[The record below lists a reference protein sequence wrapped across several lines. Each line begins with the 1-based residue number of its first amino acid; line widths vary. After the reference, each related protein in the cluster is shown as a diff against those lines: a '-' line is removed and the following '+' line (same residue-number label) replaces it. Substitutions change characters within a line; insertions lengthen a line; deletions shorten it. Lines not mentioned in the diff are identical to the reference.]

1 MDISGSPEATGRD
14 HDGGRAPSGRAWEG
28 IEIATAADRPEWGQ
42 MLGQLSGLWPEFMS
56 QDPTGGLYFGYHVT
70 AYPEYVLIAVDTA
83 TGQPIAK
90 AHSVPILWEEDPADG
105 MPDGGWDWVIRT
117 SAYDRLSGNT
127 PTIVSAIEIFI
138 RPDLRRGGLSGRM
151 LEAMRANAA
160 RLGFTD
166 LVAPVRPSG
175 KHEHPDVPIDE
186 YVTWTRDDGLPH
198 DPWLRVHVRAGGKI
212 INVAHTSMVIP
223 GQLARWR
230 EWTGLPFDKSGPVHV
245 PEALNPVH
253 CDVDQDIAVYVEPNV
268 WVHHRIS

>member
-1 MDISGSPEATGRD
+1 MITASQGGQVPPYDIGV
-14 HDGGRAPSGRAWEG
+14 HLQ
-28 IEIATAADRPEWGQ
+28 IATVAERPEWGQ
-42 MLGQLSGLWPEFMS
+42 MLGQLDGLWPEFMS
-56 QDPTGGLYFGYHVT
+56 HDPTGGLYFGYHLT
-70 AYPEYVLIAVDTA
+70 AYPEYVLIAVDPA
-83 TGQPIAK
+83 TGQPAAK
-90 AHSVPILWEEDPADG
+90 AHSVPITWEDDPADG

-138 RPDLRRGGLSGRM
+138 RPDLRGGGLSGRM

-160 RLGFTD
+160 RLGFSD

-175 KHEHPDVPIDE
+175 KHRHPDVPIEE
-186 YVTWTRDDGLPH
+186 YVTWIRDDGLPY
-198 DPWLRVHVRAGGKI
+198 DPWLRVHVRAGGQI
-212 INVAHTSMVIP
+212 INVAHSSMVIP

-230 EWTGLPFDKSGPVHV
+230 QWTGLPFDKTGPVRV

-268 WVHHRIS
+268 WVHHRIG